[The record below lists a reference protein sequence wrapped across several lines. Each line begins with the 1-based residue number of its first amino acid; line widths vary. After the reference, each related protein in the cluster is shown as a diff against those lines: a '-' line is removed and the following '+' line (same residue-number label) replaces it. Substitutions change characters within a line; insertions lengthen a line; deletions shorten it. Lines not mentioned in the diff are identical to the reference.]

1 MHDRNT
7 GTNLA
12 GTGIAHPSFPK
23 PTSMSPV
30 LGGHECMHETYEQM
44 NKYRDIQTMCDM
56 ENENENVSYQN
67 GRQIT

>member
-12 GTGIAHPSFPK
+12 GTGIAHPSLFPNLQVL
-23 PTSMSPV
+23 SPV

-44 NKYRDIQTMCDM
+44 NKYRDIETMCDM
-56 ENENENVSYQN
+56 ENENGSYQN

>member
-12 GTGIAHPSFPK
+12 GTGIAHPSLFT
-23 PTSMSPV
+23 TSMSIV

-44 NKYRDIQTMCDM
+44 NKYRDIETMCYMEM
-56 ENENENVSYQN
+56 ENENGSYQN